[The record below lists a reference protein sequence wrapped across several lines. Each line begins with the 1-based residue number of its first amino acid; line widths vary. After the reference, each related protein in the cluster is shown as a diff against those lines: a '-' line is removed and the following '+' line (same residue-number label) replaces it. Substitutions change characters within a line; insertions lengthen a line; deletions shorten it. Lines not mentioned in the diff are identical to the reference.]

1 MRDEEIFLGRH
12 PILNKNEEII
22 AYELLFHS
30 DSHLSQVGNVLQ
42 TSASVI
48 AGALTQFGIE
58 MLLGS

>member
-1 MRDEEIFLGRH
+1 MSFFI
-12 PILNKNEEII
+12 
-22 AYELLFHS
+22 HS

-48 AGALTQFGIE
+48 AGVLTQFGIE